1 MRHFILILTIAIS
14 ILSCDQTNNKEKE
27 HLLKEKEL
35 QVKVDS
41 LNPTKVKLNSPQKK
55 ETEINT
61 HISSKFNMQAEIL
74 NKWLW
79 ETIGCDFPL
88 DSNTLKRANFNTMKY
103 YETKATK
110 SFIEK
115 LLFKVNGVKPE
126 ITISSQCIALHF
138 ATEDDGYETF
148 HLLETKVVYS
158 RQLSAGPNGMS
169 YIYNLSTHKEKE
181 FPFVFI
187 TIKNNIAE
195 VGTSGYYD
203 GGGRYWVR
211 GKFNLVTGKTIWG
224 PKE

>member
-27 HLLKEKEL
+27 QLKEKEL

-41 LNPTKVKLNSPQKK
+41 LNPTKAKSNSPQKK

-61 HISSKFNMQAEIL
+61 HISSKYNKQAEIL

-103 YETKATK
+103 YESKATK
-110 SFIEK
+110 SFIDK

-126 ITISSQCIALHF
+126 ITISSKCIALHF
-138 ATEDDGYETF
+138 ATEDDGYEKF

-158 RQLSAGPNGMS
+158 RQLNAGPNGMS
-169 YIYNLSTHKEKE
+169 YIYNLSTQKEKE

>member
-1 MRHFILILTIAIS
+1 MRLFILILSIS
-14 ILSCDQTNNKEKE
+14 IFVLSCDQTNNKETE
-27 HLLKEKEL
+27 HLLKEKEIH
-35 QVKVDS
+35 VKVDS
-41 LNPTKVKLNSPQKK
+41 LNSTKVKSNSPQKK

-61 HISSKFNMQAEIL
+61 HISSKFYMQAEIL

-79 ETIGCDFPL
+79 ETIGCNFPL

-103 YETKATK
+103 YESKATK

-126 ITISSQCIALHF
+126 ITISSKCIALHF

-169 YIYNLSTHKEKE
+169 YIYNLSTQNEKE

-195 VGTSGYYD
+195 IGTSDYYD
-203 GGGRYWVR
+203 GGGRYWLR
-211 GKFNLVTGKTIWG
+211 GKFNLVTGKTTWG

>member
-1 MRHFILILTIAIS
+1 MFILSIS
-14 ILSCDQTNNKEKE
+14 IFVLSCDQTNNKEKE
-27 HLLKEKEL
+27 QLKEKEL
-35 QVKVDS
+35 QVKVDT
-41 LNPTKVKLNSPQKK
+41 LNSIKAKSNSPQKK
-55 ETEINT
+55 TEINT
-61 HISSKFNMQAEIL
+61 HISSKYNKQAEIL

-110 SFIEK
+110 SFIDK
-115 LLFKVNGVKPE
+115 LLFKVNGVKPK
-126 ITISSQCIALHF
+126 ITISSKCIALHF

-158 RQLSAGPNGMS
+158 RQLNAGPNGMS
-169 YIYNLSTHKEKE
+169 CIYNLSTQKEKE
-181 FPFVFI
+181 FPFVII

-211 GKFNLVTGKTIWG
+211 GKYNLVTGKTIWG